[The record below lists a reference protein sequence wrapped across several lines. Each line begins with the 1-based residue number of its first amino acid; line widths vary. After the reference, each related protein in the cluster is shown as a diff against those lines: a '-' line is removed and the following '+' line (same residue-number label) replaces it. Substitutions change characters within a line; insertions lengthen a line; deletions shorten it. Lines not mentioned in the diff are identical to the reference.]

1 MVITLNKDRLL
12 LILLWLLV
20 VYLFR
25 VAMLKEMIQKF
36 VKQCQNDSMCD
47 YVYFTTADGVDVYF
61 PELSKYL
68 YTEAE
73 K

>member
-1 MVITLNKDRLL
+1 
-12 LILLWLLV
+12 
-20 VYLFR
+20 
-25 VAMLKEMIQKF
+25 MLKEMIQKF

-47 YVYFTTADGVDVYF
+47 YVHFTTADGVDIYF
-61 PELSKYL
+61 QELSKYL